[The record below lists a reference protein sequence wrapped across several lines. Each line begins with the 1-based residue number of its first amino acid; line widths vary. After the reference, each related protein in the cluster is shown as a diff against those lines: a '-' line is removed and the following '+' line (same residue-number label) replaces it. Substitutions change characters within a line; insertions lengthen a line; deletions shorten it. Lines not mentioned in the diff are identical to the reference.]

1 MADNQRFGAVIS
13 ALLAV
18 ATAFLGWVTLRGT
31 LGPLRPLQDRPSA
44 EIPLSAQDVTARLW
58 EDPLQAVQGARAS
71 QREDEAAHALPSFQ
85 NAISAR
91 LKNVQVRVCLMIVP
105 VPSTSFPDDIETRLR
120 LRYSVQMALAQAGF
134 APEDRSHLGYVL
146 MSWPGSGGSVHDQT
160 NFAEFACP
168 SPAWKR
174 VPIPYEWFVSSNNSV
189 LTLWLPED
197 LLGAETLCRF
207 AYLARSMA
215 PDTNER
221 SRITGPFV
229 IGPRSSDTL
238 KHFGEAEFRAGNS
251 RKL

>member
-58 EDPLQAVQGARAS
+58 EDPLQAVQSAQSARAS
-71 QREDEAAHALPSFQ
+71 QKEDEAAHALPGFQ
-85 NAISAR
+85 KAICAR

-105 VPSTSFPDDIETRLR
+105 VPSTPFPDDIETRLR
-120 LRYSVQMALAQAGF
+120 LRYSVQMALAQADF

-174 VPIPYEWFVSSNNSV
+174 VP
-189 LTLWLPED
+189 
-197 LLGAETLCRF
+197 
-207 AYLARSMA
+207 
-215 PDTNER
+215 
-221 SRITGPFV
+221 
-229 IGPRSSDTL
+229 RSSEPVIISAL
-238 KHFGEAEFRAGNS
+238 RLFPRN
-251 RKL
+251 